1 MGEGQKIQV
10 KSTLAK
16 VGGKQRGRKDRNLGC
31 NSIPRLPLIFLL
43 RSQAMGLE
51 DQVLWVLISLTT
63 HRRRLFLTNLSASG
77 RRFLCPKQHTKL
89 GIFEQL
95 SKNRYA
101 DREDA
106 WTPLLV
112 WDLEK

>member
-51 DQVLWVLISLTT
+51 DQVL
-63 HRRRLFLTNLSASG
+63 
-77 RRFLCPKQHTKL
+77 
-89 GIFEQL
+89 
-95 SKNRYA
+95 
-101 DREDA
+101 
-106 WTPLLV
+106 
-112 WDLEK
+112 